1 MDEGFSMKLEMW
13 ATRWGVPEVAIED
26 LRKILG
32 LAKLELIDND
42 VNKSEAA
49 IMNLIRI
56 EASKKNCRLWRNNVG
71 ATYTKDGNFIR
82 YGLAN
87 ESGKMNGYIK
97 SADLIGIKPIKI
109 RNCMVGMTIGQF
121 VSREIKASDWKYTG
135 TDRERAQ
142 LRWIEV
148 ITGMGGDACFATNE
162 GTL

>member
-1 MDEGFSMKLEMW
+1 MKLEIW
-13 ATRWGVPEVAIED
+13 ATKWGVPQVAIDD
-26 LRKILG
+26 LRKTFG
-32 LAKLELIDND
+32 LAKLDVIDNEIQ
-42 VNKSEAA
+42 KSEAA
-49 IMNLIRI
+49 LMNLIRV

-71 ATYTKDGNFIR
+71 ATHTPEGNFIR

-97 SADLIGIKPIKI
+97 SADLIGIRPVKI
-109 RNCMVGMTIGQF
+109 RPTMVGMTIGQF
-121 VSREIKASDWKYTG
+121 VSREVKSSDWKYTG

-148 ITGMGGDACFATNE
+148 ITGMGGDACFATTE